1 MNLSPSK
8 GFNIFY
14 DLYLQQ
20 LIKYIKENES
30 SINNGK
36 QEEES
41 ITIDGSS
48 WDRENKLFHV
58 VSKDEGEVF
67 EEGIITFNKR
77 KKEDN
82 FKRSPRRRGSKVY
95 FSSF

>member
-58 VSKDEGEVF
+58 VSKDEGEII
-67 EEGIITFNKR
+67 EEGE
-77 KKEDN
+77 EDD
-82 FKRSPRRRGSKVY
+82 FKRYPKRRTSKVY